1 MLNRATGPLRPE
13 EISFLRAGGVLVREC
28 ADRRIVMMWL
38 TRSPS

>member
-13 EISFLRAGGVLVREC
+13 EISFLRAGGVLVRER
-28 ADRRIVMMWL
+28 AGRSVVLMWL